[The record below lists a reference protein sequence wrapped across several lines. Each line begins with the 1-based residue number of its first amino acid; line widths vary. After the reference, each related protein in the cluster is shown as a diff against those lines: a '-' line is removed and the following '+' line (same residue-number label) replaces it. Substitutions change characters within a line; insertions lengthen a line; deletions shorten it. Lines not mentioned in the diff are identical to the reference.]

1 MSNKYSA
8 SKKNKQYIYTE
19 ADLGEGILEEGV
31 TVQYASLQKVS
42 NINKSNADVYMPDSL
57 PNKNSREVVNIEED
71 FSYAYYC

>member
-1 MSNKYSA
+1 MSHKYSS

-31 TVQYASLQKVS
+31 SVEYTILQKVS
-42 NINKSNADVYMPDSL
+42 NRYKSVADAHMLDSL
-57 PNKNSREVVNIEED
+57 QNKNNREVVNIDED

>member
-1 MSNKYSA
+1 MSHKYST
-8 SKKNKQYIYTE
+8 SKKSKQYIYTE
-19 ADLGEGILEEGV
+19 ADLGEGILDEGV

-42 NINKSNADVYMPDSL
+42 NVDKSNADAYMLDSL